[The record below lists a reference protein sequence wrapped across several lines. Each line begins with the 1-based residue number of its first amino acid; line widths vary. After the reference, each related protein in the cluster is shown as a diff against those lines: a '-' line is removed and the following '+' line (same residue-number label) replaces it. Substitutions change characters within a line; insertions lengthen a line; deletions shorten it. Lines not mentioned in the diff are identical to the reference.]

1 MTPRW
6 ASWWAVLVLS
16 LAGLACG
23 LRQGL
28 RIADGDLDFA
38 FEPDVEAEHKTG
50 GGDPHRAAHAQGQGR
65 RGAPTAKLTQRQWGV
80 QDTTATA
87 GKLFRFAIPGDAFS
101 GDVDHYEAQSPNGSP
116 LPSWLLFDQTTGLF
130 EGVPTLKDVGTVY
143 VTVHAVSAFNSAK
156 DKFSIDVLPPAEA
169 APSAGVVPLGLTTH
183 HHPKVKCGPGEDPL
197 ILSVVMDGKYDHMKP
212 RQRLTTIDN
221 LSGFLSL
228 SHDLFQL
235 LPQNSREDILSEDS
249 IVMAGEGNVQKRKW
263 KQGSVIQWQV
273 GCESQLWPQQT
284 RVVEDLKQQARD
296 GTLAEVLLWP
306 VVGWHIKAD
315 NSLANR
321 GRREAAGQN
330 EAGSGNFAEDGA
342 TDDTEAGEGGV
353 PDSHIVPTMSSPVY
367 PGATATPTPFSHN
380 FNSITENPSQHHH
393 RHHHGD
399 LEPGVLPGIQEVDN
413 PVEEFRSSRP
423 DSGPLAPYLSSSF
436 GGGGYSLP
444 SSPVLYGSI
453 MPTPTLEP
461 ERPTIH
467 FGIGSPTPEITRVY
481 EGLEVTPTPVFPTD
495 VEPTTYPSPSSAG
508 SPSYSPSSGTGNMDQ
523 SSTHVTEP
531 MIDGTSGSST
541 SSSPASGTDVSIE
554 GVETRE
560 STEKP
565 VTIVDVSDFYDPTN
579 ITSTSHPSTVPSTAG
594 TTPPTTTPAP
604 VTTTTTPPTTTTE
617 IIEID
622 QKNFPPTVNMRLR
635 KQPVTAGKIVK
646 YVVPDETFKDLEEGS
661 TRNLRLTLKTKD
673 GNDLDQTSWIQF
685 NSARRE
691 ILLLPLEEHVSRWF
705 FSLEATD
712 KEGAS
717 VSDKLEVVVQHHQH
731 RRAVNHEI
739 TLVMEPTAL
748 IRQEKV
754 LNWEVVL
761 VETLARLFGDPDTS
775 QITVRHLDVAQL
787 STNGS
792 VSLTYTNDSLP
803 RATCPHE
810 GIQNMLKVLRRNE
823 DGDPSQALFH
833 ALTVHAKHLNIR
845 KVLYKGLANCEEPTK
860 PEVQPGSPISNYPP
874 VPRNQVDHINAT
886 VGMLL
891 SYKVPEDSFYDPE
904 DGDTRAMKLSLLTM
918 DHSLIPPDNWLQ
930 FDIKNQEFYGVPMPS
945 DEGSKEYQLVCE
957 DRGGLRAHDGLVVVV
972 HRAKVVPYSVE
983 FSITINPHY
992 ETFIRNTPQKRK
1004 FVEKLRELFGDPDTS
1019 NIVIGRISKFLHES
1033 PLIGEVSK
1041 HPNQDFPSLNI
1052 KGSTVITWY
1061 NSTLPT
1067 TRCPHDE
1074 ISTLRRVLVN
1084 DDNQMSSRL
1093 ISVMGPEFTV
1103 LAVGLYPTAVCQG
1116 ELTPLHPTYPPP
1128 PPVDEVPPMG
1138 SSEEYLIT
1146 FVVPAVIICTMLLLA
1161 GIVACVLYRRRRTG
1175 KMSVG
1180 DEDERQSFRNKGI
1193 PVIFQDELEEQ
1204 TEPINKSPVIMK
1216 EEKPPLP
1223 PPEYQRHNPSPPP
1236 TQALLSDTEDAEP
1249 YQPPPPFTTSR
1260 DTARHTRHKSTPTY
1274 RKPPPYVPP

>member
-1 MTPRW
+1 MPP
-6 ASWWAVLVLS
+6 SWPWVLVL
-16 LAGLACG
+16 LAALPALAASAWGPKTG
-23 LRQGL
+23 LRV
-28 RIADGDLDFA
+28 ADGDLDFA
-38 FEPDVEAEHKTG
+38 FEPDTDVAGDGPREA
-50 GGDPHRAAHAQGQGR
+50 PRGQSPAGA
-65 RGAPTAKLTQRQWGV
+65 RGAADARGRSPPRARLTQRQWGV
-80 QDTTATA
+80 QDTAATA
-87 GKLFRFAIPGDAFS
+87 GKLFRFTIPEDAFS
-101 GDVDHYEAQSPNGSP
+101 GEVDHYEAQGPGGDL

-130 EGVPTLKDVGTVY
+130 EGVPTLRDVGTLY

-156 DKFSIDVLPPAEA
+156 DRFSIDVLSPTEA
-169 APSAGVVPLGLTTH
+169 APSAGVVPLGLTAH

-197 ILSVVMDGKYDHMKP
+197 ILSIVMDVRYDHMKP

-235 LPQNSREDILSEDS
+235 LPQNSHEDILSEDT
-249 IVMAGEGNVQKRKW
+249 IVMAGEGNVKKRKV

-273 GCESQLWPQQT
+273 GCENQLWPQHT

-315 NSLANR
+315 SSLANR
-321 GRREAAGQN
+321 GRRDAGQH

-342 TDDTEAGEGGV
+342 TDDSEAGEGGV

-367 PGATATPTPFSHN
+367 PGATATPVPFSHDM
-380 FNSITENPSQHHH
+380 NSITENPSLHHH

-399 LEPGVLPGIQEVDN
+399 LESGPGAGIQEVDN
-413 PVEEFRSSRP
+413 PVEEFRSNRP
-423 DSGPLAPYLSSSF
+423 GSDTGPLAPYLSSSF
-436 GGGGYSLP
+436 GGGNYPLP
-444 SSPVLYGSI
+444 SSPVLYASI

-461 ERPTIH
+461 EKPTMH
-467 FGIGSPTPEITRVY
+467 FGVGSPTPEITRAFDGV
-481 EGLEVTPTPVFPTD
+481 EVTPTPAFPTE
-495 VEPTTYPSPSSAG
+495 VEPTTYPSPSSSAG
-508 SPSYSPSSGTGNMDQ
+508 SPSYNPSPGTASYTESS
-523 SSTHVTEP
+523 SSHVTEP
-531 MIDGTSGSST
+531 MIDATSSSST
-541 SSSPASGTDVSIE
+541 SSIGSDTEPVE
-554 GVETRE
+554 VVETRE

-565 VTIVDVSDFYDPTN
+565 VTIVDVSDLYEQLN
-579 ITSTSHPSTVPSTAG
+579 VTSTGAPTTVPSTAG
-594 TTPPTTTPAP
+594 TTSPTTTPAP
-604 VTTTTTPPTTTTE
+604 PPTTTTTTPVTTMSNAE

-622 QKNFPPTVNMRLR
+622 QKNFAPIVNQRLR
-635 KQPVTAGKIVK
+635 KLPVTAGKIVK
-646 YVVPDETFKDLEEGS
+646 FVVPDETFKDLEEGS
-661 TRNLRLTLKTKD
+661 ARDLRLSLKTSD
-673 GNDLDQTSWIQF
+673 GHELNQTSWIQF
-685 NSARRE
+685 NVARRE

-705 FSLEATD
+705 FLLEATD
-712 KEGAS
+712 REGAS
-717 VSDKLEVVVQHHQH
+717 VTDKLEVIVQGHQH

-748 IRQEKV
+748 LRKERV
-754 LNWEVVL
+754 LQWEVVL
-761 VETLARLFGDPDTS
+761 VESLARLFGDQDTS
-775 QITVRHLDVAQL
+775 KITVRHLDLAQL

-803 RATCPHE
+803 RNDCPHQ
-810 GIQNMLKVLRRNE
+810 GIQEMLKVLRRNE
-823 DGDPSQALFH
+823 EGDPSQSLFH

-845 KVLYKGLANCEEPTK
+845 KVLYKGLANCEAPSK
-860 PEVQPGSPISNYPP
+860 PEAGPPDEEKNYPP

-904 DGDTRAMKLSLLTM
+904 DGTARAMKLSLLTV
-918 DHSLIPPDNWLQ
+918 DHSPIPPDNWLQ
-930 FDIKNQEFYGVPMPS
+930 FDVRNQEFYGMPMPS

-972 HRAKVVPYSVE
+972 HPAPAIPYSVE
-983 FSITINPHY
+983 ISIRLNMHY
-992 ETFIRNTPQKRK
+992 ETFIRSSAKKRK
-1004 FVEKLRELFGDPDTS
+1004 FVEKLREVVNDPDTS
-1019 NIVIGRISKFLHES
+1019 NIVIGKIS
-1033 PLIGEVSK
+1033 
-1041 HPNQDFPSLNI
+1041 
-1052 KGSTVITWY
+1052 KGSTVITWF
-1061 NSTLPT
+1061 NRTLPT
-1067 TRCPHDE
+1067 THCSHKE
-1074 ISTLRRVLVN
+1074 ISDLRRVLLN
-1084 DDNQMSSRL
+1084 DDQQVSPRLAQIMS
-1093 ISVMGPEFTV
+1093 PEFIV
-1103 LAVGLYPTAVCQG
+1103 VAAGLIPIAVCQG
-1116 ELTPLHPTYPPP
+1116 ELTPLHPLDSPP
-1128 PPVDEVPPMG
+1128 PPVDEFTPMG

-1180 DEDERQSFRNKGI
+1180 DEDRQSFRNKGI

-1236 TQALLSDTEDAEP
+1236 TQALLSDTEDTEP